1 MKMSL
6 EELEKELNRATNEYE
21 ESKRKEWESKTPLEK
36 IDSYRKQIEYR
47 EYCDMTIEELE
58 KEMKFNKE
66 KADSLRYSMFH
77 DPYYSAYGCD
87 ENVRRINT
95 ILKLKKEGK

>member
-1 MKMSL
+1 MTL

-21 ESKRKEWESKTPLEK
+21 ERQRKEWESKTPEQK
-36 IDSYRKQIEYR
+36 IDYYR
-47 EYCDMTIEELE
+47 EQALYSKYCDMSIEELE
-58 KEMKFNKE
+58 EEKKFNQE
-66 KADSLRYSMFH
+66 TANRLRYSMFN

-87 ENVRRINT
+87 DNVRRINT